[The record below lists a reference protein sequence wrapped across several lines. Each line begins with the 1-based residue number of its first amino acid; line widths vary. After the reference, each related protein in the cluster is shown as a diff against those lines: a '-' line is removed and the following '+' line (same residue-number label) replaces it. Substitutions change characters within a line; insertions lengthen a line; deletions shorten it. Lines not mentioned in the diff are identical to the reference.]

1 MAVEG
6 VPVMIR
12 QIYMDYNIPIVPW
25 EMTVAQVH
33 FFYDPLID
41 GLIQIQKQAK
51 ENRKKN
57 GK

>member
-1 MAVEG
+1 
-6 VPVMIR
+6 
-12 QIYMDYNIPIVPW
+12 MDYHIPNIPW

-57 GK
+57 GKQI

>member
-1 MAVEG
+1 
-6 VPVMIR
+6 
-12 QIYMDYNIPIVPW
+12 MDYNIPIVPW
-25 EMTVAQVH
+25 EMTVAQVQ
-33 FFYDPLID
+33 FFYDALID